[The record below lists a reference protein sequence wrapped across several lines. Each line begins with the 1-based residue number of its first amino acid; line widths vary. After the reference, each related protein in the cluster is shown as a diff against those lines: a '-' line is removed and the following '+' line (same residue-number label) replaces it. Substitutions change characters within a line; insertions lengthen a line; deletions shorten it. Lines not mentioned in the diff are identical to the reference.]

1 MIIHINEILL
11 IDTPCENIRSKI
23 SEIENTG
30 YKFIKHRK
38 IIITTF
44 NSIRDL
50 NPIFY
55 IKKVPK
61 QIVENTILKLIDN
74 NPELFRNICQ
84 NYYNPLSSYDMI

>member
-1 MIIHINEILL
+1 MFYRILFSEFLFIHNYIVNEILL
-11 IDTPCENIRSKI
+11 IDTPCENIRFKI
-23 SEIENTG
+23 KDIENNG

-38 IIITTF
+38 INIITY

-74 NPELFRNICQ
+74 K
-84 NYYNPLSSYDMI
+84 S